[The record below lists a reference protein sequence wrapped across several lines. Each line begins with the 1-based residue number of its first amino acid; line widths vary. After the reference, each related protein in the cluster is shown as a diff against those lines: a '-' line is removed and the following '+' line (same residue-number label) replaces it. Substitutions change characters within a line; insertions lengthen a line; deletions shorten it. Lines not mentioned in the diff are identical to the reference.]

1 MENGVVQTNQIL
13 ALEHG
18 TIKRATP
25 SLKTKAMPR
34 LPVGEDL
41 PAPQEVKLEV
51 KALEATTKQ
60 EVVTVIV
67 LAVGRTGPHILIV
80 RLSCRLF

>member
-1 MENGVVQTNQIL
+1 MVQTNQIL

-41 PAPQEVKLEV
+41 PAPQDVKLEV

-60 EVVTVIV
+60 EVVTVIILV
-67 LAVGRTGPHILIV
+67 VGHIGPRILIA

>member
-1 MENGVVQTNQIL
+1 MVQTNQIL

-25 SLKTKAMPR
+25 SQKTKAMPR

-60 EVVTVIV
+60 EVVTVIILV
-67 LAVGRTGPHILIV
+67 VGHIDPHILIA